1 MAKLPVVEKSERDEI
16 RAQLRTYMDRHRI
29 GAPRL
34 FERMSFTLERIDQSY
49 IDLRSIQRF
58 LRDEV
63 RTDDEKV
70 IRYRRFLAI
79 AAPEIVAP
87 SGTADVSALA
97 DVFADVVKKRT
108 VQPVAVTSADDP
120 ERQIP
125 LSELTS
131 RKSLTDYEGRFV
143 VSERPFGT
151 DPTEGSPAD
160 MHWVLLPDPD
170 GKFLRIFMLAEMRV
184 EGVAAPPPG
193 EELYEP
199 VSADAF
205 MIPFGMDELLI
216 VDVPPLSGGGSF
228 SVLKDISAAQSPEA
242 MVLEGARLATVAPW
256 SPSEPVSTI
265 RLVRIELAAETP
277 NS

>member
-1 MAKLPVVEKSERDEI
+1 MPKLPVVDKSERDEI
-16 RAQLRTYMDRHRI
+16 RRQLRIYMDRHQI

-34 FERMSFTLERIDQSY
+34 FERMSFTLERIDQPY

-58 LRDEV
+58 MRDEV

-70 IRYRRFLAI
+70 IRYRRFLSI

-87 SGTADVSALA
+87 PADADVPSLA

-120 ERQIP
+120 DRQIP
-125 LSELTS
+125 VSELTS
-131 RKSLTDYEGRFV
+131 RKSLADYEGRFV

-151 DPTEGSPAD
+151 DLAEDAPAG

-193 EELYEP
+193 EEIFEP
-199 VSADAF
+199 VPANAF
-205 MIPFGMDELLI
+205 MIPFGMDELL
-216 VDVPPLSGGGSF
+216 VVNVPPFSGGGSF
-228 SVLKDISAAQSPEA
+228 SIFRDISAAQSSEM
-242 MVLEGARLATVAPW
+242 MVVEGARLATVAPW
-256 SPSEPVSTI
+256 SSSAPVSTI
-265 RLVRIELAAETP
+265 RLVRLENVAETANP
-277 NS
+277 

>member
-1 MAKLPVVEKSERDEI
+1 
-16 RAQLRTYMDRHRI
+16 MDRHQI

-58 LRDEV
+58 LRNEV

-70 IRYRRFLAI
+70 IRYRRFLSI

-87 SGTADVSALA
+87 SGTADVPSLA

-120 ERQIP
+120 DRQIP
-125 LSELTS
+125 FSELTNC
-131 RKSLTDYEGRFV
+131 KSLTDYEGRFV

-151 DPTEGSPAD
+151 DLAEEAPAD

-170 GKFLRIFMLAEMRV
+170 GKFLKIFMLAEMRV

-205 MIPFGMDELLI
+205 MIPFGMDELLV

-228 SVLKDISAAQSPEA
+228 SVLKDVSAAQSSE
-242 MVLEGARLATVAPW
+242 MLVLEGARLATVAPW
-256 SPSEPVSTI
+256 SSSAPVSTI
-265 RLVRIELAAETP
+265 RLVRIEHAAETA
-277 NS
+277 NC

>member
-16 RAQLRTYMDRHRI
+16 RAQLRTYMDRHQI

-87 SGTADVSALA
+87 SGTADVPSLA

-108 VQPVAVTSADDP
+108 VQPVAVTSVDDP
-120 ERQIP
+120 DRQIP
-125 LSELTS
+125 FSELTN
-131 RKSLTDYEGRFV
+131 RKSLADYEGRFV
-143 VSERPFGT
+143 VSERVFGT
-151 DPTEGSPAD
+151 DLAEDAPAG
-160 MHWVLLPDPD
+160 MHWVLLPEPD
-170 GKFLRIFMLAEMRV
+170 GKFLKIFMLAEMRV

-205 MIPFGMDELLI
+205 MIPFGMDELLV

-228 SVLKDISAAQSPEA
+228 SVLKDVSAAQSSKM

-256 SPSEPVSTI
+256 SSSAPVSTI
-265 RLVRIELAAETP
+265 RLVRIEHAAETA

>member
-1 MAKLPVVEKSERDEI
+1 MAKLPVVDKSERDEI
-16 RAQLRTYMDRHRI
+16 RAQLRTYMDRHQI

-34 FERMSFTLERIDQSY
+34 FERMSFTLERIDQPY

-70 IRYRRFLAI
+70 IRYRRFLTI

-87 SGTADVSALA
+87 PADSDVPSLA
-97 DVFADVVKKRT
+97 DVFADVVKKRR

-120 ERQIP
+120 DRQIP
-125 LSELTS
+125 FSELTS
-131 RKSLTDYEGRFV
+131 RKPLADYEGRFV
-143 VSERPFGT
+143 VNERPFGT
-151 DPTEGSPAD
+151 DLAEETPAG

-193 EELYEP
+193 EEVFEP
-199 VSADAF
+199 VPADAF
-205 MIPFGMDELLI
+205 MIPFGMDELL
-216 VDVPPLSGGGSF
+216 VVNVPPFSGGGSF
-228 SVLKDISAAQSPEA
+228 SVLKDISAAQPPET

-256 SPSEPVSTI
+256 SPAEPVSTI
-265 RLVRIELAAETP
+265 RLVRIEHAAETA

>member
-16 RAQLRTYMDRHRI
+16 RAQLRTYMDRHQI

-87 SGTADVSALA
+87 SGTVDVPSLA
-97 DVFADVVKKRT
+97 DIFADVVKKRT
-108 VQPVAVTSADDP
+108 VQPVAVTSVDDP

-125 LSELTS
+125 FSELTN

-151 DPTEGSPAD
+151 DPTEG
-160 MHWVLLPDPD
+160 
-170 GKFLRIFMLAEMRV
+170 
-184 EGVAAPPPG
+184 
-193 EELYEP
+193 
-199 VSADAF
+199 
-205 MIPFGMDELLI
+205 
-216 VDVPPLSGGGSF
+216 
-228 SVLKDISAAQSPEA
+228 
-242 MVLEGARLATVAPW
+242 
-256 SPSEPVSTI
+256 
-265 RLVRIELAAETP
+265 
-277 NS
+277 